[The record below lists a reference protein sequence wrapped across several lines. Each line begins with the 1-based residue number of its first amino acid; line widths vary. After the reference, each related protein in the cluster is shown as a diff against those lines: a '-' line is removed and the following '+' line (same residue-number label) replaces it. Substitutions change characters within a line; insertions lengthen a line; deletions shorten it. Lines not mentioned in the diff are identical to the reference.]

1 MASITEASVPK
12 LGQMLLARNAITHE
26 QLDAAISQQRLDGRR
41 LGEILVADKLISKQ
55 QLCCWLGLQSSLRKA
70 LQVVSL
76 TMVSWQAAKAS
87 DADAFALD
95 PYAAQMQQSGG
106 DVWDAIDKMESAS
119 SGVSTDVRDNNRKTR
134 RRWESEVRDAIGEP
148 AYILLKGRYSGN
160 ADGVV
165 EGLRYTVKWKTDS
178 VKVEFKYSF

>member
-12 LGQMLLARNAITHE
+12 LGQMLLARNAITRA
-26 QLDAAISQQRLDGRR
+26 QLDAAIAKQRIDGRP
-41 LGEILVADKLISKQ
+41 LGEILLADNVVSAR
-55 QLCCWLGLQSSLRKA
+55 QLRRSLTLQSWLRKA
-70 LQVVSL
+70 LQVASL
-76 TMVSWQAAKAS
+76 SMVSWQAAQAS

-106 DVWDAIDKMESAS
+106 DLWDAIDKLESSS
-119 SGVSTDVRDNNRKTR
+119 SGVAADVRDSNRSTR
-134 RRWESEVRDAIGEP
+134 RRWEADIRDAIGEP